1 MQRHTLVTVSDTRGE
16 GFDRRELL
24 VRGGRLALGVG
35 ALAAVP
41 GWVAVGARST
51 VDPRLVEL
59 AGLVQGT
66 VVTSAD
72 AAYDSARRLYSPRY
86 DNVRPGAIVFCNSP
100 QDVWR
105 TVRWSRRHSI
115 RVVPRSG
122 GHSYGGYSTCRGV
135 VVDVSRMSGVSVDHG
150 AGTASIG
157 AGARLI
163 DVVQGLALEGVA
175 IPAGSCPTVGIAG
188 LTLGGGHGFSG
199 RAWGLACDNV
209 RSLKIV
215 TASGQLL
222 LANSRQHPD
231 LDWACRG
238 GGAGQLGIVTSF
250 LFTTHPASDVV
261 TYRAT
266 WSWSD
271 AARVVAAWQAWAP
284 AAPDELFSMCDLIA
298 TDGPGGP
305 IVASN
310 GQYFGSESGL
320 QSLLQPL
327 VSAASPQTLTLRTR
341 SFLNAALDWANC
353 SEVSRCHIGV
363 PNAEVGRSDFLAKS
377 DYVATALP
385 STGIQT
391 MIQRIEQRQYDPAL
405 GGGSVLMDAYGG
417 AINRVPKAATA
428 FVHRDQLFSVQYV
441 AASSSPADA
450 DWLRAFRAAM
460 APYVSGQVYQNYA
473 DPELARPNVAY
484 YGSNLSRL
492 RTVKARYDSKNV
504 FRFQRSVLPAL
515 PA

>member
-1 MQRHTLVTVSDTRGE
+1 MSE
-16 GFDRRELL
+16 AFDRRTLL
-24 VRGGRLALGVG
+24 VRGGRLAVG
-35 ALAAVP
+35 AGAALALP
-41 GWVAVGARST
+41 GWVAVGSRSV

-66 VVTSAD
+66 VVTPAD

-86 DNVRPGAIVFCNSP
+86 DDIRPGAIVFCNSA

-105 TVRWSRRHSI
+105 TVRWSRKYAI
-115 RVVPRSG
+115 RVVARSG

-135 VVDVSRMSGVSVDHG
+135 VVDLTRLSGVTVDHA
-150 AGTASIG
+150 AGTASVG

-163 DVVQGLALEGVA
+163 DLVQGLFAEGRA

-199 RAWGLACDNV
+199 RAWGLTCDNV

-222 LANSRQHPD
+222 LASNTQHPD
-231 LDWACRG
+231 LFWACRG
-238 GGAGQLGIVTSF
+238 GGAGQFGIVTE
-250 LFTTHPASDVV
+250 FTFATHGASDVS

-271 AARVVAAWQAWAP
+271 AAKIVAAWQAWAP
-284 AAPDELFSMCDLIA
+284 TAPDELFSMCDLIA

-310 GQYFGSESGL
+310 GQYFGSQAGL

-327 VSAASPQTLTLRTR
+327 LNAATPLTLEIRLR
-341 SFLNAALDWANC
+341 SYLNAALDWANC

-363 PNAEVGRSDFLAKS
+363 PNAEVARSDFLAKS
-377 DYVATALP
+377 DYVATPLP
-385 STGIQT
+385 GAGIQA
-391 MIQRIEQRQYDPAL
+391 MIQKIEQRQNDPAL
-405 GGGSVLMDAYGG
+405 GGGSILMDAYGG
-417 AINRVPKAATA
+417 AINRVPRAATA

-441 AASSSPADA
+441 AGSSSAADA
-450 DWLRAFRAAM
+450 DWLRAFRTAM
-460 APYVSGQVYQNYA
+460 APYMSGHAYQNYI
-473 DPELARPNVAY
+473 DPELTSPNVAY
-484 YGSNLSRL
+484 YKTNLPRL
-492 RTVKARYDSKNV
+492 RTVKARYDPKNV
-504 FRFQRSVLPAL
+504 FRFFRSVLPAP

>member
-1 MQRHTLVTVSDTRGE
+1 MTET
-16 GFDRRELL
+16 FDRRALL
-24 VRGGRLALGVG
+24 VRGGCIAVGAGAALAL
-35 ALAAVP
+35 P
-41 GWVAVGARST
+41 GWVAVGSRSA
-51 VDPRLVEL
+51 VDPRVVEL
-59 AGLVQGT
+59 AGLVEGT
-66 VVTSAD
+66 VVTPAD
-72 AAYDSARRLYSPRY
+72 ATYDVARRLYSPRF
-86 DNVRPGAIVFCNSP
+86 DDVRPGAIVFCNSA

-115 RVVPRSG
+115 RVVARSG

-135 VVDVSRMSGVSVDHG
+135 VVDLSRLSGVNVDHA
-150 AGTASIG
+150 AGRAEVG

-163 DVVQGLALEGVA
+163 DVVQGLFAQGVA
-175 IPAGSCPTVGIAG
+175 IPSGSCPTVGIGG

-209 RSLKIV
+209 VSLKIV

-222 LANSRQHPD
+222 LASNTQHPD
-231 LDWACRG
+231 LFWACRG
-238 GGAGQLGIVTSF
+238 GGAGQFGIVTA
-250 LFTTHPASDVV
+250 FTFATHAASDVV

-271 AARVVAAWQAWAP
+271 AAKIVAAWQAWAP
-284 AAPDELFSMCDLIA
+284 TAPDELFSMCDLIA

-310 GQYFGSESGL
+310 GQYFGSQTGL

-327 VSAASPQTLTLRTR
+327 VNAATPATMDVRVR
-341 SFLNAALDWANC
+341 SYLNAALDWANC

-377 DYVATALP
+377 DYVATPLP
-385 STGIQT
+385 AAGVQA
-391 MIQRIEQRQYDPAL
+391 MIQRIEQRQNDPAL
-405 GGGSVLMDAYGG
+405 GGGSILMDAYGG
-417 AINRVPKAATA
+417 AINRVPKATTA

-441 AASSSPADA
+441 AGSSSAADA
-450 DWLRAFRAAM
+450 DWLRGFRTAM
-460 APYVSGQVYQNYA
+460 APYVSGQAYQNYI
-473 DPELARPNVAY
+473 DPELQSPNIAY
-484 YGSNLSRL
+484 YGTNLARL
-492 RTVKARYDSKNV
+492 RTVKARYDRRNV
-504 FRFQRSVLPAL
+504 FRFDRSVLPAA

>member
-1 MQRHTLVTVSDTRGE
+1 MSNV
-16 GFDRRELL
+16 FDRRTLL
-24 VRGGRLALGVG
+24 VRGGRLVVG
-35 ALAAVP
+35 AGAALALP
-41 GWVAVGARST
+41 GWVAVGSRST

-86 DNVRPGAIVFCNSP
+86 DDVRPGAIVFCNSA

-115 RVVPRSG
+115 RIVPRSG

-135 VVDVSRMSGVSVDHG
+135 VVDVTRMSGVTVDHA
-150 AGTASIG
+150 AGTASVG

-163 DVVQGLALEGVA
+163 DVVQALFVEGVA

-199 RAWGLACDNV
+199 RAWGLTCDNV
-209 RSLKIV
+209 VSLKIV
-215 TASGQLL
+215 TAGGQLL
-222 LANSRQHPD
+222 LASNTQHPD
-231 LDWACRG
+231 LFWACRG
-238 GGAGQLGIVTSF
+238 GGAGQFGIVTA
-250 LFTTHPASDVV
+250 FTFATHAASDVV

-271 AARVVAAWQAWAP
+271 AAKIVAAWQAWAP
-284 AAPDELFSMCDLIA
+284 GVPDELFSMCDLIA

-310 GQYFGSESGL
+310 GQYFGSQTGL

-327 VSAASPQTLTLRTR
+327 LNAATPLTMDIRTR
-341 SFLNAALDWANC
+341 SYLNAALDWANC
-353 SEVSRCHIGV
+353 SEVSRCLIGA

-377 DYVATALP
+377 DYVATPLP
-385 STGIQT
+385 SAGIQT
-391 MIQRIEQRQYDPAL
+391 MIQKIEQRQNDPAL

-417 AINRVPKAATA
+417 AINRVSKAATA

-441 AASSSPADA
+441 AGSSSAADA
-450 DWLRAFRAAM
+450 DWLRAFRTAM
-460 APYVSGQVYQNYA
+460 APYVSGQAYQNYI
-473 DPELARPNVAY
+473 DPELTSPNVAY
-484 YGSNLSRL
+484 YKTNLPRL
-492 RTVKARYDSKNV
+492 RIVKARYDQKNV
-504 FRFQRSVLPAL
+504 FRFFRSVLPAP

>member
-1 MQRHTLVTVSDTRGE
+1 VPERL
-16 GFDRRELL
+16 DRRSFLA
-24 VRGGRLALGVG
+24 RAGRAT
-35 ALAAVP
+35 A
-41 GWVAVGARST
+41 AVGAIGALPGWIAVGSRSA

-66 VVTSAD
+66 VVTSSD
-72 AAYDSARRLYSPRY
+72 AAYDSARRLYFPRY
-86 DNVRPGAIVFCNSP
+86 DDVRPGAIVFCSSP

-115 RVVPRSG
+115 RIVARSG

-135 VVDVSRMSGVSVDHG
+135 VVDVTRMSGIAVDHG
-150 AGTASIG
+150 TGTASIG

-163 DVVQGLALEGVA
+163 DVVQGLFAEGVA

-199 RAWGLACDNV
+199 RAWGLTCDNLV
-209 RSLKIV
+209 SLAIV

-222 LANSRQHPD
+222 SASATQHPD
-231 LDWACRG
+231 LFWACRG
-238 GGAGQLGIVTSF
+238 GGAGQLGIVTGLKF
-250 LFTTHPASDVV
+250 ATRAASDVV

-266 WSWSD
+266 WAWSD
-271 AARVVAAWQAWAP
+271 AATVVAAWEGWAP
-284 AAPDELFSMCDLIA
+284 TAPDELFSMCDLIA

-310 GQYFGSESGL
+310 GQYFGSQAGL

-327 VSAASPQTLTLRTR
+327 LNAATPLTMDIRTR
-341 SFLNAALDWANC
+341 SYLNAALDWANC

-363 PNAEVGRSDFLAKS
+363 PSAEVGRSDFLAKS
-377 DYVATALP
+377 DYVATQLP
-385 STGIQT
+385 AAGIQA
-391 MIQRIEQRQYDPAL
+391 MIQKIEQRQNDPAL
-405 GGGSVLMDAYGG
+405 GGGSILMDAYGG

-441 AASSSPADA
+441 AAAPTAADA

-460 APYVSGQVYQNYA
+460 APYVSGQAYQNYI
-473 DPELARPNVAY
+473 DPELTSPNVAY
-484 YGSNLSRL
+484 YKTNLPRL
-492 RTVKARYDSKNV
+492 RTVKARYDPKNV
-504 FRFQRSVLPAL
+504 FRFSRSVLPAP